1 MWNIIIF
8 LIVIGMMLLVSETF
22 MPGGILGTIGFI
34 LVLIG
39 IIITYREHGSTTGHI
54 VLAVSFVST
63 GVFVV
68 VGLKIFPNT
77 RLGKLIILH
86 SDVSKE
92 SGYDSSI
99 KGLDDLSGKSGV
111 ALTDLRPSGIAMIDD
126 NRINVVSEGGY
137 IERDTK
143 VKVVKIDG
151 NKVLVI
157 KDT

>member
-8 LIVIGMMLLVSETF
+8 LIVIGMILLVSETF

-54 VLAVSFVST
+54 VIAVSFLST
-63 GVFVV
+63 GVLVA

-77 RLGKLIILH
+77 RLGKMIILK
-86 SDVSKE
+86 SDVSKK
-92 SGYDSSI
+92 SGYDSSVERLE
-99 KGLDDLSGKSGV
+99 GLTGKSGV
-111 ALTDLRPSGIAMIDD
+111 AMTDLRPSGIAMIDEK
-126 NRINVVSEGGY
+126 RINVVSEGGY
-137 IERDTK
+137 IERDTN